1 MGDPAAITNQSFG
14 KLYDARKPCKFQQ
27 GILRNFASIGCHGTK
42 LPNKQDMSVSNQ
54 KPKKPKKTKGRQ
66 RAQTIGVETTG
77 PKRPLARRI
86 LYGTAVAGVW
96 ATILGIITLGYLAHD
111 LPDLDNLPA
120 PGAGDQ
126 AIIIKAANGA
136 TLVRNGPIY
145 GDWIHFSE
153 VPDALV
159 RAFTSVEDRHFFEH
173 SGVDGRGLARAVVT
187 NVQRGRI
194 RAGGSTITQQLAK
207 NLFLSSD
214 RTMTRKARE
223 LLLAFWLE
231 QKFTK
236 EQILT
241 LYLNRVYFGGG
252 AYGVDAASRKF
263 FGHTARNLSI
273 AESAMLAG
281 LVKAPSRLAPHINP
295 KGAWDRAKV
304 VLGAMVE
311 AGALTKAAA
320 DKIKAQPPTI
330 RGAAAGNDVRYFTDW
345 VTTEATRVLPEV
357 RGRSL
362 VIYTTLDP
370 GVQRAAAMAL
380 DRGLAGEGKNR
391 GASQG
396 AIVAIEHDGAVRA
409 MVGGADYGES
419 QYNRAVQALRQPGSA
434 FKLFSYLAAFEAGI
448 KPEDKFVDAP
458 ISIDGWTPKNYS
470 GTFDGEMTVREAFA
484 RSINTVAVQVA
495 EQVGRDRVAAM
506 AKRLG
511 ISTNVTPLPSLPL
524 GTEEVK
530 LIDLTGAYASIAN
543 GGFSVEPYSILEM
556 TTLEGQVIYR
566 KLPDRPRP
574 VLAYPVV
581 EDMAGMLTSVV
592 EWGSG
597 KNAKIDRAAA
607 GKSGTS
613 QDSRDAVFAGFTS
626 DMTATVWVGNDDGAP
641 MKGVTGGGLPAR
653 IWSDFML
660 EAHAG
665 SPVRPLLADAGLY
678 ANSATEPD
686 PRLMDENQPEE
697 PKKKK
702 SFFKRLFGGS

>member
-1 MGDPAAITNQSFG
+1 MTKQQ
-14 KLYDARKPCKFQQ
+14 RKKA
-27 GILRNFASIGCHGTK
+27 NS
-42 LPNKQDMSVSNQ
+42 
-54 KPKKPKKTKGRQ
+54 KKPS
-66 RAQTIGVETTG
+66 AQKAKQTEGTDSKQPNRSLI
-77 PKRPLARRI
+77 RR
-86 LYGTAVAGVW
+86 LFYGLAVAGVW
-96 ATILGIITLGYLAHD
+96 GAILGILALGYLAHD
-111 LPDLDNLPA
+111 LPDLDDLPA
-120 PGAGDQ
+120 PGANDQ

-145 GDWIHFSE
+145 GDWIRYE
-153 VPDALV
+153 QVPEALI

-173 SGVDGRGLARAVVT
+173 SGIDSRGLARAVVT
-187 NVQRGRI
+187 NVRKGQI

-252 AYGVDAASRKF
+252 AYGIDAAARKF
-263 FGHTARNLSI
+263 FGHTARTLSI
-273 AESAMLAG
+273 AEAAMLAG
-281 LVKAPSRLAPHINP
+281 LVKAPSRYAPHINP
-295 KGAWDRAKV
+295 KGAWVRAQT
-304 VLGAMVE
+304 VLDTMVD
-311 AGALTKAAA
+311 AGALTEAAA
-320 DKIKAQPPTI
+320 TKIKQQPPTI

-345 VTTEATRVLPEV
+345 VTGEATRVLPEAQ
-357 RGRSL
+357 GRSL

-380 DRGLAGEGKNR
+380 DRGLSGEGAKR
-391 GASQG
+391 GANQG
-396 AIVAIEHDGAVRA
+396 AIVALEHDGAVRA
-409 MVGGADYGES
+409 MVGGADYGTS

-434 FKLFSYLAAFEAGI
+434 FKLFSYLAALEGGV
-448 KPEDKFVDAP
+448 KPSDRYNDAP
-458 ISIDGWTPKNYS
+458 ISIDGWSPKNYS
-470 GTFDGEMTVREAFA
+470 GKFDGPMTVQEAFA

-495 EQVGRDRVAAM
+495 EKVGRDRVAAM

-511 ISTNVTPLPSLPL
+511 ITTNVTPLPSLPL

-530 LIDLTGAYASIAN
+530 LLDLTGAYASIAN
-543 GGFSVEPYSILEM
+543 GGFAAEPYGILEI

-566 KLPDRPRP
+566 KIPSRPRP
-574 VLAYPVV
+574 VLAYPIV
-581 EDMAGMLTSVV
+581 EDMAKMLTAVV

-597 KNAKIDRAAA
+597 KNAAIDRAAA

-626 DMTATVWVGNDDGAP
+626 DMTAAVWVGNDDGTP

-665 SPVRPLLADAGLY
+665 APVRPLLADAGMY
-678 ANSATEPD
+678 ADSAADPD
-686 PRLMDENQPEE
+686 PRRTEEQPKPE
-697 PKKKK
+697 KKKK
-702 SFFKRLFGGS
+702 KKGFFERLFGS

>member
-1 MGDPAAITNQSFG
+1 M
-14 KLYDARKPCKFQQ
+14 
-27 GILRNFASIGCHGTK
+27 
-42 LPNKQDMSVSNQ
+42 SNQ
-54 KPKKPKKTKGRQ
+54 KPKTPKKSKGRQ
-66 RAQTIGVETTG
+66 RAQDTG
-77 PKRPLARRI
+77 TEPSGQKRSLVRRI
-86 LYGTAVAGVW
+86 FYGAAVAGVW

-111 LPDLDNLPA
+111 LPDLDNLPV

-145 GDWIHFSE
+145 GEWVPFTE

-173 SGVDGRGLARAVVT
+173 SGVDSRGLARAVVT
-187 NVQRGRI
+187 NVKGGRI

-252 AYGVDAASRKF
+252 AYGIDAASRKF
-263 FGHTARNLSI
+263 FGHSAKTLSI

-295 KGAWDRAKV
+295 KGAWNRAKV
-304 VLGAMVE
+304 VLGAM
-311 AGALTKAAA
+311 ADSGALTEAAA
-320 DKIKAQPPTI
+320 EKIKGQPPTI
-330 RGAAAGNDVRYFTDW
+330 KGAAAGNDVRYFTDW
-345 VTTEATRVLPEV
+345 VTSEATRVLPEA

-370 GVQRAAAMAL
+370 GIQRAAAMAL
-380 DRGLAGEGKNR
+380 ERGLEGEGARR

-409 MVGGADYGES
+409 MVGGADYGDS
-419 QYNRAVQALRQPGSA
+419 QYNRAVQAHRQPGSA

-448 KPEDKFVDAP
+448 KPEDHFKDTP
-458 ISIDGWTPKNYS
+458 ISIDGWSPKNYS
-470 GTFDGEMTVREAFA
+470 GKFDGDMTVREAFA

-495 EQVGRDRVAAM
+495 ERAGRDRVAAM

-511 ISTNVTPLPSLPL
+511 ITTNVTPLPSLPL

-530 LIDLTGAYASIAN
+530 LIDLTGAYAAIAN

-566 KLPDRPRP
+566 KMPSRPRP
-574 VLAYPVV
+574 VLAFPVV
-581 EDMAGMLTSVV
+581 EDMASMLTSVV

-597 KNAKIDRAAA
+597 RNAKIDRAAA

-626 DMTATVWVGNDDGAP
+626 DMTATVWVGNDDGTP

-665 SPVRPLLADAGLY
+665 APVRPLLADAGLY
-678 ANSATEPD
+678 ANSAGEPSTVPQPADKQTET
-686 PRLMDENQPEE
+686 